1 MSGGSG
7 WLCHHCSVPSHLASP
22 KKSSGWIASYLALGL
37 VWGCSFIFIKLGLEF
52 LTPFGVA
59 FGRCALGAATLL
71 VIAKIRGFTLPTDR
85 VVRFHIWIVSLL
97 LNVIPG
103 VLFALAETEVTSI
116 LAGIINAV
124 TPLMTLIAILIVNRE
139 EKAKPFQI
147 IGLLVGFTGVLT
159 VLGAWQ
165 GLGENPL
172 WAILVLLGAVSCY
185 GISFP
190 YTRRFIMPFNLK
202 SESVVSLQLLLAS
215 ITLFPFYLFD
225 GIAKDE
231 YRLGPVLGMLGL
243 GVFGSGFAY
252 LWNFKVMQEA
262 GSAIASTVTYLT
274 PVVAVIVGLIFLNE
288 KISWYEPVGALVVLL
303 GAAIAQGRIRINR
316 SSSHP

>member
-1 MSGGSG
+1 
-7 WLCHHCSVPSHLASP
+7 VPSLSPSP
-22 KKSSGWIASYLALGL
+22 KNSWVVPYLALGF

-71 VIAKIRGFTLPTDR
+71 AWAKYKKIKLPQSKKLWAHLW
-85 VVRFHIWIVSLL
+85 VVSLM

-124 TPLMTLIAILIVNRE
+124 TPLMTLIAIMVVTRD
-139 EKAKPFQI
+139 EKPKFYQVLG
-147 IGLLVGFTGVLT
+147 IGIGFIGVLT
-159 VLGAWQ
+159 VLGAWK

-172 WAILVLLGAVSCY
+172 WAVLVLLAAVTCY
-185 GISFP
+185 GFSFP
-190 YTRRFIMPFNLK
+190 YSRRFVIPHRLP
-202 SESVVSLQLLLAS
+202 SESIAAAQVTTGALTLL
-215 ITLFPFYLFD
+215 PFFLFD

-231 YRLGPVLGMLGL
+231 YRLGPVLAMLAL

-252 LWNFKVMQEA
+252 IWNFKIMAIA
-262 GSAIASTVTYLT
+262 GSAIASSVTYIT
-274 PVVAVIVGLIFLNE
+274 PIVAVIVGVLFLQE
-288 KISWYEPVGALVVLL
+288 SLFWYEPVGALIVLI
-303 GAAIAQGRIRINR
+303 GAAIGQNRIKL
-316 SSSHP
+316 SKS